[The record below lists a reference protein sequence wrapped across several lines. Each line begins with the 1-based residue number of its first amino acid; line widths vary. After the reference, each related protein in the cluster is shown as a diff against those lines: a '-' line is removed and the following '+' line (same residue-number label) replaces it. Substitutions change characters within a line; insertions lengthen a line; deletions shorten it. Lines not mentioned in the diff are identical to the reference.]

1 MSNNF
6 DLRKFLVENKLTGNS
21 KLLKE
26 NIYDFGKLMNAVDD
40 YLHRDDPNYTK
51 LQDEVEQALNN
62 GEIDTSEF
70 SHSPGAPA
78 KAVASIASRLGI

>member
-1 MSNNF
+1 MENSF

-26 NIYDFGKLMNAVDD
+26 NIYDFDKLMKAVDD
-40 YLHRDDPNYTK
+40 YLPKDHPNYED

-78 KAVASIASRLGI
+78 QAVASIASRLGI